1 MPHEAVAPAI
11 EAIQLAAVGGLGHEF
26 LEELAG
32 RLSRRVPV
40 PCRIA
45 PAGHGLADGGRER
58 LPGRDQTDAD
68 RLLASLEARAAGS
81 EAALVGVTDLD
92 LGIPVFTFVFGRARE
107 SGRAAVVSVA
117 RLDPAFYGLPPDGDL
132 RAQRTVLEIL
142 HELGHVAG
150 LRHCR
155 HHACLMRFAG
165 SVAAVDVRGSAFC
178 SGCSERLPRWLR
190 ETGPLSP

>member
-1 MPHEAVAPAI
+1 MGHEAGAPAI

-32 RLSRRVPV
+32 RLSRHVPV
-40 PCRIA
+40 PCRI
-45 PAGHGLADGGRER
+45 GHGLAEAERER

-68 RLLASLEARAAGS
+68 RLLASLEASAARS
-81 EAALVGVTDLD
+81 EAAVVGVTDLD

-107 SGRAAVVSVA
+107 SGRAALVSVA
-117 RLDPAFYGLPPDGDL
+117 RLDPAFYGLPPDRDL

-178 SGCSERLPRWLR
+178 AGCSERLPAWLR
-190 ETGPLSP
+190 ETRPVSP